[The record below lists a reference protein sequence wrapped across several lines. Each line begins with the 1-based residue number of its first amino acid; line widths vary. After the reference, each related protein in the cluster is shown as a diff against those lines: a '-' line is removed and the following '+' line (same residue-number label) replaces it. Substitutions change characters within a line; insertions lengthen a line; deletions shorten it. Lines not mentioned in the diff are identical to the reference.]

1 MISSCC
7 HYVVTYN
14 SNLLNACGQHVCMCR
29 NTQAMDN
36 KANCHRFPNKVDSR
50 TLQMDMFH
58 VYSIQK
64 KISNSAAEFTQ
75 DMFLGEI
82 QRKY

>member
-1 MISSCC
+1 M
-7 HYVVTYN
+7 
-14 SNLLNACGQHVCMCR
+14 CM

-36 KANCHRFPNKVDSR
+36 KANYYQCFPNKVRR
-50 TLQMDMFH
+50 TLQKDMFG
-58 VYSIQK
+58 IQE

-82 QRKY
+82 HRKY